1 MKLNKNSNLSKIYR
15 WFYNQYNMPS
25 NLCLYFWK
33 LVFMF
38 VFILPSA
45 ILSLPYIVYKKFGR
59 NSHDLLFGLFGWV
72 LLWLVFC
79 VLTALSSL
87 FIHYEEHPLIL
98 SISVIG
104 WVATAVFSLAGLAV
118 FFVNL
123 RDEYI
128 EKRAWGYQEEKR
140 PNIIS
145 EFIKAKR
152 NKYCPQITW
161 EDELKPQ
168 TKTN

>member
-15 WFYNQYNMPS
+15 WFYNQCNMPS

-45 ILSLPYIVYKKFGR
+45 ILSLPYTVYEKFNK
-59 NSHDLLFGLFGWV
+59 NSHNPILGLFGWF
-72 LLWLVFC
+72 LLYLAFC
-79 VLTALSSL
+79 VLAALSSIFVSYNKDSL
-87 FIHYEEHPLIL
+87 MFDSSMTGWL
-98 SISVIG
+98 VII
-104 WVATAVFSLAGLAV
+104 VFLV
-118 FFVNL
+118 VRFRFYIIYL
-123 RDEYI
+123 RDRYI
-128 EKRAWGYQEEKR
+128 KKRASNHKEHS
-140 PNIIS
+140 NIIL
-145 EFIKAKR
+145 EFVKAKQ
-152 NKYCPQITW
+152 NNVCPQITW